1 MRTTHTGE
9 HRHEDRVFKMAEEEE
24 EAANTFSNDGSFM
37 EQFMKMQKEKEKEK
51 EKSCESEK
59 VAKSGVVLKPVVK
72 RPPPTSLVQKMMK
85 NRAAKK
91 LASAGRSGAGGGV
104 RGAGGGGSG
113 ASGGVMGDGGASGA
127 SEGVSGAGG
136 EGGGK
141 EGGTERKKGPGGFT
155 VLYATNT
162 PCCVHVCARG
172 MYIQ

>member
-9 HRHEDRVFKMAEEEE
+9 HRHEDRVFKMAEEE

-51 EKSCESEK
+51 EKPCEPEK

-91 LASAGRSGAGGGV
+91 LAAAGRS
-104 RGAGGGGSG
+104 GAGGGGSG

-162 PCCVHVCARG
+162 PCCVHVCARD
-172 MYIQ
+172 MYMQ